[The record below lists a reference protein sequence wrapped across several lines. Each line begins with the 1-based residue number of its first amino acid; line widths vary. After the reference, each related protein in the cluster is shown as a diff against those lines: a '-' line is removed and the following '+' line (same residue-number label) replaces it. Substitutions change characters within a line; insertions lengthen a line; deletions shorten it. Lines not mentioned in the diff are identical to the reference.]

1 MTYLNKL
8 LGAAALLGITAFP
21 ATAETLRFSSFE
33 PPVAHVTKEILTP
46 WAEDVSAASNGELT
60 IQMFP
65 GGSLGRNPA
74 QQLQMVE
81 DGVADIAWVIPGY
94 SPGRF
99 QESTVAELPFLIPS
113 STVGSPAMWKMYED
127 GHFKGDFNKLK
138 MLGIFVSYPNS
149 IASTA
154 PVEAPE
160 DMKGMNVRAPGP
172 TMLSAVEALGAVPV
186 GGITGPTVAESI
198 SRGLIGATFTQW
210 GAIET
215 FRMGDVISHFNTAP
229 LGATPMLVVMNRA
242 KYDSLS
248 DEAKAAIDKFSG
260 AAFSE
265 RFGKSFDDNI
275 AEARDELLAQGN
287 ITVSEPDE
295 AQTQAW
301 RDAVAIATEQWIE
314 QNENGQAIYDAFTT
328 AIEEEAARVN

>member
-1 MTYLNKL
+1 MKFINRF
-8 LGAAALLGITAFP
+8 LGAVALLAIGAVP
-21 ATAETLRFSSFE
+21 AAAETLRFSSFE

-46 WAEDVSAASNGELT
+46 WAQDVSAASDGELT
-60 IQMFP
+60 IEMFA

-74 QQLQMVE
+74 QQLQLVE

-99 QESTVAELPFLIPS
+99 QESTVAELPFLIPN
-113 STVGSPAMWKMYED
+113 STSGSTAMWSMYEQ
-127 GHFKGDFNKLK
+127 GLFKGDFDKLK

-149 IASTA
+149 VASTKLV
-154 PVEAPE
+154 VEPA
-160 DMKGMNVRAPGP
+160 DMAGLKFRAPGP
-172 TMLSAVEALGAVPV
+172 VMLSAVEALGAVPI

-198 SRGLIGATFTQW
+198 SRGLIDGTFTQW

-242 KYDSLS
+242 KYESLS
-248 DEAKAAIDKFSG
+248 DKAKAAIDKFSG

-265 RFGKSFDDNI
+265 RFGPSFDGNI
-275 AEARDELLAQGN
+275 AEARDTLLAKGT
-287 ITVSEPDE
+287 ITQTEPDE
-295 AQTQAW
+295 AQLAAW
-301 RDAVAIATEQWIE
+301 RDAVAIATEQWIA
-314 QNENGQAIYDAFTT
+314 QNENGQAIYDAFVKAVGDAEGT
-328 AIEEEAARVN
+328 N

>member
-1 MTYLNKL
+1 MKFINRIM
-8 LGAAALLGITAFP
+8 GAAALLGIGVVP
-21 ATAETLRFSSFE
+21 ATAETIRFSSFE

-46 WAEDVSAASNGELT
+46 WAQDVTAASDGELT
-60 IQMFP
+60 IEMFA

-74 QQLQMVE
+74 QQLQLVE

-99 QESTVAELPFLIPS
+99 QESTVAELPFLIPN
-113 STVGSPAMWKMYED
+113 STSGSAAMWSMYEL
-127 GHFKGDFNKLK
+127 GHFKGDFDKLK

-149 IASTA
+149 IASTTLV
-154 PVEAPE
+154 VEPG
-160 DMKGMNVRAPGP
+160 DMVGLNFRAPGP
-172 TMLSAVEALGAVPV
+172 VMLSAVEALGAVPI

-198 SRGLIGATFTQW
+198 SRGLIDGTFTQW

-242 KYDSLS
+242 KYESLS
-248 DEAKAAIDKFSG
+248 DTAKAAIDQFSG

-265 RFGKSFDDNI
+265 RFGRSFDAHV
-275 AEARDELLAQGN
+275 AEVRDTLLAKGT
-287 ITVSEPDE
+287 ITLTEPEE
-295 AQTQAW
+295 AHLAAW
-301 RDAVAIATEQWIE
+301 RDAVAIATEQWIA
-314 QNENGQAIYDAFTT
+314 QNENGQVIYDAFVK
-328 AIEEEAARVN
+328 AVGEAEVTN

>member
-1 MTYLNKL
+1 MKVMKHL
-8 LGAAALLGITAFP
+8 LGAFAALAMTLP
-21 ATAETLRFSSFE
+21 AAAETLRFSSFE

-46 WAEDVSAASNGELT
+46 WAKDVSEASNGELT
-60 IQMFP
+60 IQIFA

-99 QESTVAELPFLIPS
+99 QESTVAELPFLVPS
-113 STVGSPAMWKMYED
+113 STVGSPAMWKMYEL

-149 IASTA
+149 VASTK
-154 PVEAPE
+154 PVVNPA
-160 DMKGMNVRAPGP
+160 DMKRMNFRAPGP
-172 TMLSAVEALGAVPV
+172 TMLSAIEALGAVPV

-198 SRGLIGATFTQW
+198 SRGLIDGTITQW

-215 FRMGDVISHFNTAP
+215 FRMGDVISDFNTAP
-229 LGATPMLVVMNRA
+229 LGATPMLVVMNKA

-248 DEAKAAIDKFSG
+248 DASRAAIDKFSG

-265 RFGKSFDDNI
+265 RFGKSFDANI
-275 AEARDELLAQGN
+275 EEAREKILSKGK
-287 ITVSEPDE
+287 ITVVEPDE
-295 AQTQAW
+295 ASTEEW
-301 RDAVAIATEQWIE
+301 RKAVAIATEQWIAG
-314 QNENGQAIYDAFTT
+314 NENGQAVYDAFVK
-328 AIEEEAARVN
+328 AIEEQAAGN

>member
-1 MTYLNKL
+1 MTFMTRL
-8 LGAAALLGITAFP
+8 LGAAAALGIIAVP
-21 ATAETLRFSSFE
+21 ASAETLRFSSFE

-46 WAEDVSAASNGELT
+46 WAEDVSAASDGELT
-60 IQMFP
+60 IQMFA

-74 QQLQMVE
+74 QQLQLVE

-113 STVGSPAMWKMYED
+113 STAGSPAMWKMYED
-127 GHFKGDFNKLK
+127 GHFKGDFDKLK

-149 IASTA
+149 IASRKEVT
-154 PVEAPE
+154 VPE
-160 DMKGMNVRAPGP
+160 DMSGLKMRAPGP
-172 TMLSAVEALGAVPV
+172 TMLSALEALGSVPV

-198 SRGLIGATFTQW
+198 SRGLIDGTFTQW

-215 FRMGDVISHFNTAP
+215 FRMGDVITHFNTAP
-229 LGATPMLVVMNRA
+229 LGATPMLVVMNKA

-248 DEAKAAIDKFSG
+248 DKAKAAIDKFSG

-265 RFGKSFDDNI
+265 RFGASFDANI
-275 AEARDELLAQGN
+275 AEARDELLAKGT
-287 ITVSEPDE
+287 ITVVEPDE
-295 AQTQAW
+295 AQLEQW
-301 RDAVAIATEQWIE
+301 KEAVAIATQQWIE
-314 QNENGQAIYDAFTT
+314 QNENGQAIHDAFVK
-328 AIEEEAARVN
+328 AVAEAQGTN